1 MDENILNGNEIEINS
16 VDDNQTDDNT
26 LNLAGIIK
34 ESIVDGPGIRMT
46 IFTQGCPHHCEG
58 CHNPETWDFNK
69 GKKGNVEKIFQLAK
83 KDPLLQG
90 LTFSGGEPFCQPKP
104 LTKLA
109 KLCHNNDLNIF
120 CYTGYTFEKI
130 ISSFDTHPEWEDF
143 LNQIDYLVDGP
154 FILKERSLMLHFR
167 GSKNQR
173 ILDIKKSLAQGKAVE
188 AEDI

>member
-1 MDENILNGNEIEINS
+1 MDNI
-16 VDDNQTDDNT
+16 DNLDKKENT
-26 LNLAGIIK
+26 LRLAGVVR

-46 IFTQGCPHHCEG
+46 LFTQGCPHHCEG
-58 CHNPETWDFNK
+58 CHNPETWDFDK
-69 GKKGNVEKIFQLAK
+69 GYDGNIEKIFQLAK

-109 KLCHNNDLNIF
+109 KMCHKEGYNIF

-130 ISSFDTHPEWEDF
+130 ISSFDTHPEWKDF
-143 LNQIDYLVDGP
+143 LEEIDYLVDGP
-154 FILKERSLMLHFR
+154 FILAQRSLMLHFR

-173 ILDIKKSLAQGKAVE
+173 LLDVKKSLAQGKAVE
-188 AEDI
+188 AEGV